1 MAQEQL
7 SLVVVEVHTVAL
19 AIAPQATIGA
29 FTAAGPRAIAKG
41 LEAIVPHIHKV
52 IGIDISLVK
61 IGADAG
67 TGRDRAIGQHRSHI
81 DPGMAGIKMVAHLVF
96 VISQKT
102 LAAITQANAIL
113 PAGIAYKIE
122 YAGKL
127 FVGELKFG
135 MLGRPA
141 HREDGENAPVLDSGF
156 EQKFAQR
163 LEVVDVP
170 FIDTGNDIPG
180 DGGFGG

>member
-1 MAQEQL
+1 MP
-7 SLVVVEVHTVAL
+7 LVVVEVHTVA
-19 AIAPQATIGA
+19 
-29 FTAAGPRAIAKG
+29 
-41 LEAIVPHIHKV
+41 
-52 IGIDISLVK
+52 
-61 IGADAG
+61 
-67 TGRDRAIGQHRSHI
+67 
-81 DPGMAGIKMVAHLVF
+81 
-96 VISQKT
+96 

-122 YAGKL
+122 YAGTL

-141 HREDGENAPVLDSGF
+141 HREDGENAPVLHSGF

-163 LEVVDVP
+163 FEVVDVSLV
-170 FIDTGNDIPG
+170 DTGNDIPG